1 MIRETL
7 VRPERPLQAVMV
19 PESLRKLRLA
29 DFPVPAPSPEGWLEN
44 MQTLARFQELLS
56 PGWHLEQPAQSVVLA
71 APRRIWL
78 EILLVCLLRAIQA
91 DLRRASQGLAP
102 SLPAA
107 DAGEPRIALYLP
119 AGAVALLLGEGHLYL
134 QERRLQAKLTEA
146 AALLIPDVHLL
157 PPAVHSPLAK
167 VLLQRQAHRRPWF
180 VTWEGPMEGPLFEL
194 LSHHATVLRFAA

>member
-19 PESLRKLRLA
+19 PEKLRELRLA
-29 DFPVPAPSPEGWLEN
+29 DFSVPAPSPEGWLEN
-44 MQTLARFQELLS
+44 MRTLARFQEMLT
-56 PGWHLEQPAQSVVLA
+56 PGWHQEQQARSVVLA

-78 EILLVCLLRAIQA
+78 EILLVNLLRAIQA
-91 DLRRASQGLAP
+91 DFRRASQGLAP
-102 SLPAA
+102 SLAAA
-107 DAGEPRIALYLP
+107 DTGEPRIALYLP
-119 AGAVALLLGEGHLYL
+119 AGAIALLLGDGHLYI
-134 QERRLQAKLTEA
+134 QEKRLQAKLTEA

-167 VLLQRQAHRRPWF
+167 VLLQRHANRRPWF

-194 LSHHATVLRFAA
+194 LARHATVLRFVA